1 MKSFAQFASPS
12 LHAIGPTALL
22 AVAVVATFL
31 LGRRRRPV
39 THVRLL
45 HRWRLRGLGGVTL
58 GVIIGAMPLIALL
71 TLGNNLQGRLPVAV
85 LMLSLVTIGFIAA
98 WIIQSRMLA
107 SILVMV
113 FRNFEIGDRIE
124 IAGDEAVLGEVTGL
138 NPLSTTLR
146 TEDGGTLHVPNHLFL
161 HKVLKRHA
169 PAAFAC
175 PRPSPV

>member
-1 MKSFAQFASPS
+1 M
-12 LHAIGPTALL
+12 
-22 AVAVVATFL
+22 
-31 LGRRRRPV
+31 
-39 THVRLL
+39 
-45 HRWRLRGLGGVTL
+45 GGVTL
-58 GVIIGAMPLIALL
+58 CLIMGAIPLIAWF
-71 TLGNNLQGRLPVAV
+71 TLGDNPQGHLPIAIVI
-85 LMLSLVTIGFIAA
+85 LSLVAIGFVAM
-98 WIIQSRMLA
+98 WSIQSRMLT
-107 SILVMV
+107 SIFVVV
-113 FRNFEIGDRIE
+113 FRDFEIGDRIE